1 MKNII
6 QKNIIEIIKKNN
18 IEIIKK
24 NIIGIKESIA
34 KIYTL

>member
-24 NIIGIKESIA
+24 NNIGIKESIA
-34 KIYTL
+34 KIYTI